1 MFDENSPEVINYVN
15 QKLKEQSLNIAEKI
29 LDNYGDF
36 HVGIIEKCIDIS
48 AEELDELLDGYWMKK
63 AYKQSY
69 WQGVILGRVYRFYR
83 VLTHPTDLSLEQL
96 MELLRVDQ
104 KKIKLEDWKS
114 DPEKWAIAEC
124 KKWDMPKEWIIE
136 ELELTEEEFHEHTPN
151 MSELS
156 NYVPVFTGKE
166 PTDDM
171 VEKAYQ
177 RYLKARKNR

>member
-15 QKLKEQSLNIAEKI
+15 HKLKEQALNIAEKI

-36 HVGIIEKCIDIS
+36 YIDVIEKCISIS
-48 AEELDELLDGYWMKK
+48 DEELDKLVMKCRMK
-63 AYKQSY
+63 AVYKQSY
-69 WQGVILGRVYRFYR
+69 WQGVILERVYRFYR
-83 VLTHPTDLSLEQL
+83 VLKHPTDLSLEQL
-96 MELLRVDQ
+96 MELLQIDQ

-124 KKWDMPKEWIIE
+124 QNWDMPKEWIMK
-136 ELELTEEEFHEHTPN
+136 ELELTEEEFREHTPN
-151 MSELS
+151 MSEFS

-177 RYLKARKNR
+177 KYLGARKNR